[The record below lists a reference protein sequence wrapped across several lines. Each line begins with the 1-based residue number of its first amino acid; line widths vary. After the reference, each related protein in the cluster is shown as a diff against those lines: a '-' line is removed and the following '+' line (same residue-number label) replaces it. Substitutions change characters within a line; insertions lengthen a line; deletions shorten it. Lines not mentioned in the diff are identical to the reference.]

1 MSCGME
7 ATTAQLEEGTLG
19 AGPREPT
26 LGPTASPNSK
36 TASVAAHRILA
47 LVTIPSPQSLFL
59 PAFRPS
65 GFYPTVAAERKPG
78 GGRLSRPP
86 APTDSLVADAAATA
100 GAAAACEHGDQHDGD
115 RKKDSHGDQQVSPRK
130 RHCETPFSCA
140 RIRACTPLDTAR
152 RRLFP

>member
-7 ATTAQLEEGTLG
+7 ATTAQLEEGTAG

-47 LVTIPSPQSLFL
+47 LMPIPAPKLVFL

-65 GFYPTVAAERKPG
+65 GFYHSGRGTQAWG
-78 GGRLSRPP
+78 GWLSRPP
-86 APTDSLVADAAATA
+86 APTDSLVAAATA
-100 GAAAACEHGDQHDGD
+100 GAAAACEHGDQYDGD

-130 RHCETPFSCA
+130 CHCETSFSCA
-140 RIRACTPLDTAR
+140 RIRACTPLYTAR